1 MKFLCLTTLFITLYS
16 CSHLNSVS
24 QTGIPTDRT
33 NLVEASVERGIIF
46 LFNFDNNYIDELTKL
61 LMDKCPQ
68 GSVKG
73 ILTKDETITY
83 FPLVYHKSIVTA
95 TGYCVSNK
103 RTRRV
108 KRRRSSKKR
117 G

>member
-1 MKFLCLTTLFITLYS
+1 MYS

-24 QTGIPTDRT
+24 QTSIPKDRT
-33 NLVEASVERGIIF
+33 NLVEASVERNIIF
-46 LFNFDNNYIDELTKL
+46 LFNFDNNYIDELTGL
-61 LMDKCPQ
+61 LMNKCPK

-83 FPLVYHKSIVTA
+83 FPVVYSKSIVTA
-95 TGYCVSNK
+95 KGYCVSNK
-103 RTRRV
+103 RVRRI
-108 KRRRSSKKR
+108 KRRRTSKKR